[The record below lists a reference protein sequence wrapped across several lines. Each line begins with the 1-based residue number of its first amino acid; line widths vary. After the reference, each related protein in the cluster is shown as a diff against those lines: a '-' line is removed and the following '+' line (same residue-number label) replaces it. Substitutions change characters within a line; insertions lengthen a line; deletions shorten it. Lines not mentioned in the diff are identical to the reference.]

1 MTLGL
6 RILGLGQTRVRARGL
21 DMSSVLKRVCVCAR
35 RPRSVIFLTRKV
47 AASDFIC
54 CKTEVAALE
63 NKNIL
68 TKWLCWF
75 GVM

>member
-6 RILGLGQTRVRARGL
+6 RILELGQTRVRARGL
-21 DMSSVLKRVCVCAR
+21 DMLSVLKRVCVCVR
-35 RPRSVIFLTRKV
+35 RPRGVIFSMRKV
-47 AASDFIC
+47 AASDFIWC
-54 CKTEVAALE
+54 TTEVAALE